1 MNSSWRIARIF
12 GIDIKLHL
20 TWWFVFVL
28 VIWSLSSSFFPQFF
42 PGYGAKTYIFMG
54 IMATILLFLSVLLH
68 ELSHCLVAKARRIR
82 VESITLFFFGGVA
95 GISDEEISPSSELL
109 MALAGPIFS
118 LILAALFFGI
128 TLWTKSATW
137 IAISFYL
144 YQLNL
149 VLALFNLIPGFPLD
163 GGRALRAI
171 LNWHY
176 RDLKKATK
184 IAVFGGKLFAGVLV
198 FFGVVQLWNQTSSGL
213 WLLMLGGFLY
223 VIAGASYEQVLFKE
237 VLNKI
242 FVSELMVKQI
252 TSLKPTQKFSE
263 FTQKYSNSEEEV
275 FLVKD
280 KNFFGIL
287 DARRIQKTSREAQE
301 KMVLKQLALPL
312 NTVRGLQKEDNAYT
326 AFKCFAEENMEILP
340 VYQKSKVI
348 GYLTRRVLMHRLIWS
363 LKYGVPGKV
372 SSKFNKKSSPPQ
384 KKNETPNPL
393 LASETHR
400 T

>member
-95 GISDEEISPSSELL
+95 GISDEDISPGSELL

-118 LILAALFFGI
+118 LLLAALFFGI
-128 TLWTKSATW
+128 TLLTTSA
-137 IAISFYL
+137 IIVAISFYL

-171 LNWHY
+171 LNAYYH
-176 RDLKKATK
+176 DLKRATK

-198 FFGVVQLWNQTSSGL
+198 FFGILQLWNQTSSGL
-213 WLLMLGGFLY
+213 WLLLLGGFLY
-223 VIAGASYEQVLFKE
+223 VMAGASYEQVLFKD

-242 FVSELMVKQI
+242 FVSELMSKKI
-252 TSLKPTQKFSE
+252 ISLKPTHKFSE

-280 KNFFGIL
+280 KNFSGIL

-301 KMVLKQLALPL
+301 RMTLKQLALPL
-312 NTVRGLQKEDNAYT
+312 NAVKGLQKEDTAYT
-326 AFKCFAEENMEILP
+326 AFKRFAEENMEILP
-340 VYQKSKVI
+340 VYQKSKIV

-363 LKYGVPGKV
+363 LKYGVQSKA
-372 SSKFNKKSSPPQ
+372 SSKFNKKNPPLDQ
-384 KKNETPNPL
+384 KNETPNPL
-393 LASETHR
+393 LASETNQS
-400 T
+400 